1 MRVSNFGKIGA
12 FSQNQLTMEATIQPQ
27 KSYFTPILH
36 LVVWAAFLSFP
47 VLLLPTETIDWQLM
61 MMRHWMPLVFSAVLF
76 YLNYFYLIH
85 TFLFKSK
92 VWQFLVIN
100 LLLITALIAGFEIYK
115 EFIGANLL
123 KSGSHKPFK
132 LFFYFRIF
140 ISYLLP
146 IGVSVAIRSTQRFF
160 DSEIERKNREN
171 EQLRSELNYLHY
183 QVQPHFFFNSLDSV
197 YALIAENPE
206 QAQKALHKLSKL
218 MRYVLYD
225 GSENKVSLDRE
236 VDFIKNYIELMQVRQ
251 GNLFAIKASFPEPLP
266 ELSIEPLVF
275 IPLVENAFKHSVHPG
290 KESIIEI
297 SLVINGSE
305 MMFKV
310 MNSNHPKD
318 SSDRS
323 GSGIGLKN
331 LEKRLNHL
339 YPNKYSLIISEN
351 PEVFTA
357 QLNLTL

>member
-1 MRVSNFGKIGA
+1 
-12 FSQNQLTMEATIQPQ
+12 MEAINHNH

-47 VLLLPTETIDWQLM
+47 ILLLPTETIDWQLM
-61 MMRHWMPLVFSAVLF
+61 TLRHWIPLVLSAILF
-76 YLNYFYLIH
+76 YLNYLYLIRKY
-85 TFLFKSK
+85 LFDSK
-92 VWQFLVIN
+92 VWLFLFIN
-100 LLLITALIAGFEIYK
+100 LLLITALIAGFEYYK
-115 EFIGANLL
+115 ELIGANQL
-123 KSGSHKPFK
+123 KNSAHKPFK

-160 DSEIERKNREN
+160 DSEIDRKNREN
-171 EQLRSELNYLHY
+171 ERLRSELNYLHY
-183 QVQPHFFFNSLDSV
+183 QVQPHFFFNSLNSV
-197 YALIAENPE
+197 YALITEDPE
-206 QAQKALHKLSKL
+206 LAQKALHKLSKL

-225 GSENKVSLDRE
+225 GSENKVSLERE
-236 VDFIKNYIELMQVRQ
+236 IDFIKNYIELMQVRQ
-251 GNLFAIKASFPEPLP
+251 GNLFKINTSFPDPLP
-266 ELSIEPLVF
+266 EFAIEPLVF

-297 SLVINGSE
+297 KLAFSE
-305 MMFKV
+305 TEMIFKV
-310 MNSNHPKD
+310 INSNHPKD

-339 YPNKYSLIISEN
+339 YPDKYTLKTSEN
-351 PEVFTA
+351 AEFFIA
-357 QLNLTL
+357 QLNLNI